1 MDGLAELGDLGG
13 DHAAFVGKDVVSQQP
28 TNGELQVGLGCVE
41 RHGGRPLDLVLVAEG
56 HLDEASSSTSAP
68 GS

>member
-1 MDGLAELGDLGG
+1 
-13 DHAAFVGKDVVSQQP
+13 
-28 TNGELQVGLGCVE
+28 VGLGCVE